1 MIEDLYKKR
10 YQVYRYTDEIPDETM
25 VKNIINKTYELT
37 ASKQGLVPYRVYI
50 LGPNCKEEKK
60 KIFNKVCVL
69 TDKGTHQHNIKAPY
83 NLIFTI
89 RLVDNPNQHVK
100 NLIKKGNVYVCT
112 ESKLY
117 KKEKHNVSLE
127 IGMFAKVLTGLCME
141 NNLGVSYQ
149 LCFHNWVHENE
160 EVLFSMQFGYPA
172 TKRLENRDFKPN
184 IDEVIK
190 WK

>member
-1 MIEDLYKKR
+1 MLAQQKIYEHVK
-10 YQVYRYTDEIPDETM
+10 QVTGGSH
-25 VKNIINKTYELT
+25 N
-37 ASKQGLVPYRVYI
+37 
-50 LGPNCKEEKK
+50 
-60 KIFNKVCVL
+60 
-69 TDKGTHQHNIKAPY
+69 HNIKAPY
-83 NLIFTI
+83 NLIFTT
-89 RLVDNPNQHVK
+89 RLITNPSEHVQK
-100 NLIKKGNVYVCT
+100 LINEGHDQPCT
-112 ESKLY
+112 DPQKY